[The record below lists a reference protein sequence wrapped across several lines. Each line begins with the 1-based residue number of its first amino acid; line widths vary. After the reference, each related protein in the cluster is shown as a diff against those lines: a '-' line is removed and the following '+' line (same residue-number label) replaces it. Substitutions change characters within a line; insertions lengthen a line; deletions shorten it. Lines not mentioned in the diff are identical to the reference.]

1 MQYATVWGFII
12 SQRKIWLFWEMC
24 VYMNKSIKHTV
35 FVGVIV
41 LLLYLVASLFHS
53 TLWSDI
59 FASMCSSLAA
69 VIIFFFIFTSDAPHF
84 NPNFILIGLSVL
96 LWAVADI
103 LWAFYAIVL
112 HQDPSGIEIISL
124 LYCGTN
130 IFLVLSTI
138 LFCVFK
144 FQKWDSIQLIVDSI
158 FITVAIIWLLWIL
171 LFDKQYSALGF
182 LSQDSIINTL
192 SIITDVVQLIVITIW
207 YLSIRAGKIPIFF
220 RIVSGAIFFYSI
232 LDLFYFYSIWKST
245 YTPNTLLDFG
255 YAATLL
261 GLAVGTKLFY
271 VQFPTGYKIQSKSN
285 SNIGH
290 LYKGILMFAA
300 PILVVIFKGPSGLTY
315 SSSAY

>member
-59 FASMCSSLAA
+59 FASICSSLAA
-69 VIIFFFIFTSDAPHF
+69 VIILYSMFKSDAPHF

-138 LFCVFK
+138 LFG
-144 FQKWDSIQLIVDSI
+144 SITN
-158 FITVAIIWLLWIL
+158 F
-171 LFDKQYSALGF
+171 
-182 LSQDSIINTL
+182 
-192 SIITDVVQLIVITIW
+192 
-207 YLSIRAGKIPIFF
+207 
-220 RIVSGAIFFYSI
+220 
-232 LDLFYFYSIWKST
+232 
-245 YTPNTLLDFG
+245 
-255 YAATLL
+255 
-261 GLAVGTKLFY
+261 VG
-271 VQFPTGYKIQSKSN
+271 
-285 SNIGH
+285 
-290 LYKGILMFAA
+290 
-300 PILVVIFKGPSGLTY
+300 
-315 SSSAY
+315 